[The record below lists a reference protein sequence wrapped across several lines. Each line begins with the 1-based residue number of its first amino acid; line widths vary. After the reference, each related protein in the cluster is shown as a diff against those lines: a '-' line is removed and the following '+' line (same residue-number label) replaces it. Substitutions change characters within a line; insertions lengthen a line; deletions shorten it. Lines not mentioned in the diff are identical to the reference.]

1 MTEQKQEA
9 ADPDLERLRDDH
21 KSLWHIRRNGSL
33 WVATRRVNDG
43 TEPTI
48 IEDSPDRL
56 AERLETPGT
65 WAQRAPRQRGL
76 L

>member
-1 MTEQKQEA
+1 MTAEVEL
-9 ADPDLERLRDDH
+9 DPDLYRLRAEHDN
-21 KSLWHIRRNGSL
+21 LWHIRRNGSL
-33 WVATRRVNDG
+33 WVATRRTDDG
-43 TEPTI
+43 VEPTI